1 MTRIDFHT
9 DLPDKLGYC
18 CRLTRKACVTGARL
32 VIVVDDR
39 AQLQALDQ
47 ALWTF
52 SDQDF
57 IPHVPL
63 SDPLAAST
71 PVVLSERG
79 DADFPHH
86 EVLVNLSRSTPAHFA
101 RFARLIELVGADEAD
116 RVAGRERF
124 RHYKQR
130 GYPIDHRNAAKS

>member
-9 DLPDKLGYC
+9 DLPDKLAYC
-18 CRLTRKACVTGARL
+18 CRLARKAYASGAKL
-32 VIVVDDR
+32 VILVDDR
-39 AQLQALDQ
+39 AQLQLLDH

-63 SDPLAAST
+63 SDAQAAST
-71 PVVLSERG
+71 PIVLSERD

-86 EVLVNLSRSTPAHFA
+86 DVLVNVSLRTPAHFA
-101 RFARLIELVGADEAD
+101 RFARLIELVGAEHAD
-116 RVAGRERF
+116 RMAGRARY
-124 RHYKQR
+124 RYYKQR
-130 GYPIDHRNAAKS
+130 GYPLEHRNAAKS

>member
-1 MTRIDFHT
+1 MTRIEFRT
-9 DLPDKLGYC
+9 DLPDKLAYC
-18 CRLTRKACVTGARL
+18 CRLARKAHGSGARL

-39 AQLQALDQ
+39 RQLQALDQ

-57 IPHVPL
+57 IPHVML

-71 PVVLSERG
+71 PIVLSDRG
-79 DADFPHH
+79 DAEFPHH
-86 EVLVNLSRSTPAHFA
+86 EVLVNLGQDTPAHFA
-101 RFARLIELVGADEAD
+101 RFERLIELVGTDEAD
-116 RVAGRERF
+116 RSAGRERY